1 MKVPPLLLGAG
12 AGLIGALLMAP
23 VAGSALGELAS
34 ARAERDSLRAEADA
48 PAVRQPLLAPG
59 LALRAG
65 DAAAARTLAA
75 ARVEALAKAGGLLV
89 EDSGAL
95 AAPAGVVALRLR
107 VSGAEKAVL
116 GFADAL
122 EREKPVLR
130 LRGWEIEALPGGSV
144 RLSGELVGGWR

>member
-1 MKVPPLLLGAG
+1 MPPLLLGIG
-12 AGLIGALLMAP
+12 AGLTGALLLVPAT
-23 VAGSALGELAS
+23 GSALGDLAS
-34 ARAERDSLRAEADA
+34 ARAERRALRAEAAA
-48 PAVRQPLLAPG
+48 PATLQPLLAPG

-65 DAAAARTLAA
+65 DAAAARRLAA
-75 ARVEALAKAGGLLV
+75 AHVQTLAKAGGLLV

-95 AAPAGVVALRLR
+95 PAPAGVVALRLR

-122 EREKPVLR
+122 DREKPVLR
-130 LRGWEIEALPGGSV
+130 LRSWQIEALPGGSV